1 MAKSKLRE
9 YVWMQCSECGELNYR
24 TLVKT
29 GGGEALKKLEL
40 KKFCPRERKHTDH
53 KMKTK

>member
-29 GGGEALKKLEL
+29 GGGEALKKLERM
-40 KKFCPRERKHTDH
+40 KFCPRDRKHTEH
-53 KMKTK
+53 KMKKK